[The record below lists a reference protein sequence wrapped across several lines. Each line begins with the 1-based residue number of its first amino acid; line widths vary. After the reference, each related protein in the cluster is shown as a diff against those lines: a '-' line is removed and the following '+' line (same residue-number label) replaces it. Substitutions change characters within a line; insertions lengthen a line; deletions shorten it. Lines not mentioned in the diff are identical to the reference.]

1 MQREAGESVTAVSIE
16 GLTKDYGSIRAVD
29 GLDLVIPK
37 AEVFGLLGPNGS
49 GKTTT
54 INCLTG
60 LLKPTEGTI
69 RVMGLD
75 VQEKGPEAREVM
87 GVSPQE
93 TAIYPYLTGEEN
105 IRLFGELYS
114 VPRKTLDAR
123 VDYVLEKL
131 GLLDEA
137 RRRVGKYSGGMK
149 RRVSIAM
156 ALVTDPKVVL
166 LDEPT
171 VGMDPQ
177 ARRAVWDFIVEL
189 RDRGKTVVLTTHYM
203 EEADELC
210 DEVGIIDHGK
220 LIELGTPENLREKY
234 QARDLEDV
242 FIRLTGRRIREGA

>member
-156 ALVTDPKVVL
+156 ALVTDPRVVL

>member
-1 MQREAGESVTAVSIE
+1 MSIE
-16 GLTKDYGSIRAVD
+16 GLTKEYGTLRALD
-29 GLDLVIPK
+29 GLTLAIQE

-69 RVMGLD
+69 RILGFD
-75 VQEKGPEAREVM
+75 VLSEGQEARKVM

-93 TAIYPYLTGEEN
+93 TAVYPYLTGEEN
-105 IRLFGELYS
+105 VRLFGELYS
-114 VPRKTLDAR
+114 VPKAALHAR
-123 VDYVLEKL
+123 ADYVLEKV
-131 GLLDEA
+131 GLLEEA
-137 RRRVGKYSGGMK
+137 RRRVSKYSGGMK

-156 ALVTDPKVVL
+156 ALVTDPKIVL

-177 ARRAVWDFIVEL
+177 ARRAVWDFILEL
-189 RDRGKTVVLTTHYM
+189 RDEGKTIMLTTHYM
-203 EEADELC
+203 EEAEELC

-220 LIELGTPENLREKY
+220 LIELGSPGDLKTKY
-234 QARDLEDV
+234 QAKDLEDV
-242 FIRLTGRRIREGA
+242 FIRLTGRGIREGA

>member
-1 MQREAGESVTAVSIE
+1 MQQKGANPAIAVN
-16 GLTKDYGSIRAVD
+16 GLIKSYGDVRAVD
-29 GLDLVIPK
+29 GLTLTIPE

-60 LLKPTEGTI
+60 LLKPTAGKVEVEGY
-69 RVMGLD
+69 D
-75 VQEKGPEAREVM
+75 VQKHGREARAIM

-93 TAIYPYLTGEEN
+93 TAVYPYLTGREN
-105 IRLFGELYS
+105 VELFGGLYAVS
-114 VPRKTLDAR
+114 GTKLRGR
-123 VDYVLEKL
+123 VDYVIEKV

-137 RRRVGKYSGGMK
+137 GLKVGRCSGGMK

-177 ARRAVWDFIVEL
+177 SRRAIWDLMMEL
-189 RDRGKTVVLTTHYM
+189 KEAGKAVLLTTHYM
-203 EEADELC
+203 EEADQVC
-210 DEVGIIDHGK
+210 DRVGVIDHGK
-220 LIELGTPENLREKY
+220 LIELGTPSSLKAKY
-234 QARDLEDV
+234 EAEDLEDV
-242 FIRLTGRRIREGA
+242 FIRLTGRKIREEA

>member
-1 MQREAGESVTAVSIE
+1 MQREITRAATAIVID
-16 GLTKDYGSIRAVD
+16 GLTKDYGDVRAVD
-29 GLDLVIPK
+29 NLTLSIPE

-60 LLKPTEGTI
+60 ILKPTSGTA
-69 RVMGLD
+69 RVGGFD
-75 VQEKGPEAREVM
+75 VQTQGREARQIM

-93 TAIYPYLTGEEN
+93 TAVYPYLTGREN
-105 IRLFGELYS
+105 IRLFGMLYS
-114 VPRKTLDAR
+114 LPKSALGPR
-123 VDYVLEKL
+123 VDYVLEKV
-131 GLLDEA
+131 GLMDDA
-137 RRRVGKYSGGMK
+137 GRRVGKYSGGMK

-156 ALVTDPKVVL
+156 ALVTDPKIVL

-177 ARRAVWDFIVEL
+177 ARRSVWDFVLEL
-189 RDRGKTVVLTTHYM
+189 RDKGKTIVLTTHYM

-210 DEVGIIDHGK
+210 DEVGIIDHGQ
-220 LIELGTPENLREKY
+220 LIVLGSPTELKERY
-234 QARDLEDV
+234 HARDLEDV